1 MELKQWTEKHQIEFK
16 DLQILEVALTHK
28 SYHFENSKKSLG
40 HNERFEFLGDAV
52 LDLVL
57 ADYLLQVF
65 PDENEGTLSKKRANL
80 VNEAV
85 LSDYAKHFG
94 LHQLLR
100 LGKGEVS
107 GAGHEKPRLLASAF
121 EALIGAYYLDQGF
134 EKARGFILS
143 VFQEKVSGQLSLPG
157 FDQDFKTQLQE
168 WTQAKVKVTPSYEV
182 VRDEGP
188 SHDKTFEVVL
198 KIHGIEA
205 ARGVGK
211 SKKAAEQAAA
221 KAALLKATKEEIQSS
236 GAKSERK
243 LKSQNDEG

>member
-1 MELKQWTEKHQIEFK
+1 MELKQWAGKHQIEFK
-16 DLQILEVALTHK
+16 DFQRLEVALTHK
-28 SYHFENSKKSLG
+28 SYHFENSKRSLG

-57 ADYLLQVF
+57 AEHLMKVF

-85 LSDYAKHFG
+85 LSEYARQFG
-94 LHQLLR
+94 LNQLLR
-100 LGKGEVS
+100 LGKGEMS

-121 EALIGAYYLDQGF
+121 EAVLGAYYLDQGF
-134 EKARGFILS
+134 EKTRDFILS
-143 VFQEKVSGQLSLPG
+143 VFQEKVSGQMSLPG

-168 WTQAKVKVTPSYEV
+168 WTQAKVKVTPTYEV

-205 ARGVGK
+205 ARGLGK

-221 KAALLKATKEEIQSS
+221 KAALEKITKEVE
-236 GAKSERK
+236 
-243 LKSQNDEG
+243 

>member
-1 MELKQWTEKHQIEFK
+1 MELKTWSEQNQIEFQNFQ
-16 DLQILEVALTHK
+16 LLEVALTHK
-28 SYHFENSKKSLG
+28 SFHFENSKKSSG
-40 HNERFEFLGDAV
+40 HNERYEFLGDAI
-52 LDLVL
+52 LDMVL
-57 ADYLLQVF
+57 AEHLMKVF

-80 VNEAV
+80 VNETV
-85 LSDYAKHFG
+85 LSEYAKHFG
-94 LHQLLR
+94 LHKLLR
-100 LGKGEVS
+100 LGKGEIS

-121 EALIGAYYLDQGF
+121 EALLGAYYLDQGF
-134 EKARGFILS
+134 EKTKNFILS

-168 WTQAKVKVTPSYEV
+168 WTQAKVKVTPTYEL

-205 ARGVGK
+205 ARGLGK

-221 KAALLKATKEEIQSS
+221 KAALLKISKEDQE
-236 GAKSERK
+236 
-243 LKSQNDEG
+243 